1 MRAPLTAAAALFV
14 AALPAAA
21 EGPRLLDA
29 WAAADAEWEG
39 LIDDAEAAN
48 INVIAWHAAVARTCD
63 GYELDV
69 EEIAAATD
77 AILLAPPDAMEAE
90 ALLERH
96 ASILIALGTAQ
107 GLFLAEGALDRDGF
121 CAAAAEVRA
130 DPDFDDL
137 WR

>member
-1 MRAPLTAAAALFV
+1 MRTSTLALAAALA
-14 AALPAAA
+14 AALPAHA
-21 EGPRLLDA
+21 EGPRLEAA
-29 WAAADAEWEG
+29 WSAAEAEWNG
-39 LIDDAEAAN
+39 LIEDAQAAK
-48 INVIAWHAAVARTCD
+48 INVIAWHAAVSRLCD
-63 GYELDV
+63 GYELDLD
-69 EEIAAATD
+69 EIAAATD
-77 AILLAPPDAMEAE
+77 AILLAPPDAIDPE

-107 GLFLAEGALDRDGF
+107 GLFLAEGSLDQDSF